1 MAIIPKL
8 PDAELMI
15 MNIVWRGESET
26 TSAQITKTLEGQKDW
41 TITTILTFLSR
52 LVERGFL
59 TVRKEGRQNFY
70 TAAIEESAY
79 VESESKTFLQRLHG
93 NSLTSLVAA
102 LYDGKAVNKADLEEL
117 KAYIDGR

>member
-1 MAIIPKL
+1 MAIQRL

-15 MNIVWRGESET
+15 MNIVWREDGET
-26 TSAQITKTLEGQKDW
+26 TSARVTKMLEGQKEW
-41 TITTILTFLSR
+41 TATTILTFLSR

-70 TAAIEESAY
+70 SAAVEEALY
-79 VESESKTFLQRLHG
+79 VKSESKSFLERLHG

-102 LYDGKAVNKADLEEL
+102 LYDGQAVSKEDLAEL

>member
-1 MAIIPKL
+1 MSIPRL

-15 MNIVWRGESET
+15 MNIVWREKGEI
-26 TSAQITKTLEGQKDW
+26 TSAQITKMLEGQKDW

-52 LVERGFL
+52 LTERGFL

-70 TAAIEESAY
+70 MAVIQEAAY

-102 LYDGKAVNKADLEEL
+102 LYDGKAVSKADLDEL
-117 KAYIDGR
+117 KAYIDER